1 MAKKK
6 KKEIKREIAYD
17 RHVRRILESA
27 FLYASKCS
35 SEFISPEHLLRVL
48 LDEEPM
54 VEAICETGADLHAI
68 AEMRDMVENVIAE
81 QPHTDTPIKLVNC
94 SDSLSQQMLQL
105 MTSAVHHAIESESTF
120 VTVPMLV
127 HALLELEDSWACNIL
142 VSGIDENEGLFIS
155 ALIDVYDEVDGNV
168 HWEPETP
175 RKLEMEQEDPNE
187 MTEEP
192 GREGWHSMVVCVNDH
207 IADHNPLIG
216 REHELERT
224 IQVLCRKD
232 KNNPLHLGEP
242 GVGKTS
248 LIYGL
253 AQRIADGKVPDNL
266 KACRIYELDLASL
279 IAGTQYRGEFEKRI
293 KTIMEGASREG
304 NAILYIDEIHNI
316 IGAGQI
322 GNGSMDASNMLKP
335 YLEGGRVRFI
345 GATTYEEYNRN
356 IARSKGIMRRF
367 QTIDIPE
374 PTVDEAIGII
384 KALKPNYE
392 RFHNVTYNDDAL
404 ELAVKASA
412 KHITDR
418 FLPDKAI
425 DLIDEAGAMMQLDNK
440 SSRVVDKKMI
450 AQVLARVARVTA
462 LEDKDDDGA
471 RLMTLKSRM
480 LENIYGQDKAVT
492 DVVEA
497 VQMSKAG
504 LLDPNKPLASLL
516 FVGPTGVGKTEVAR
530 VLARELGVELVRFDM
545 SEYVEKHTVAKL
557 IGSPAGYVGY
567 DDGGLLTDAV
577 RRSPDCVLLL
587 DEIEKAHDDIFNIL
601 LQVMDYGTLTDNKGR
616 KAYFRN
622 VVLIMTS
629 NAGAQYASQATMGFA
644 STATA
649 GGAMLKQVKQT
660 FKPEFINRLSG
671 VVVFNDMDHTMAG
684 MILDKKLRELDVLLA
699 ARGVKVKVADDAREL
714 MLAEGYSR
722 TYGAREMDRVIHN
735 RLKTMLMR
743 EILFGRL
750 TAGGSVRVTAHGDE
764 LRMSVRARKKN

>member
-1 MAKKK
+1 MAKKRR
-6 KKEIKREIAYD
+6 KKEKYAVSYDAYAQ
-17 RHVRRILESA
+17 RFFNEAVQVA
-27 FLYASKCS
+27 FLSKH
-35 SEFISPEHLLRVL
+35 EFIIPEHLLLVL
-48 LDEEPM
+48 LYNEVFATCLTAIGLEDEDINDMLLNVKMVLEDCTVLENPDKDRKAEECLSHQMISLILNSAERAKASERRYISIPM
-54 VEAICETGADLHAI
+54 
-68 AEMRDMVENVIAE
+68 MVA
-81 QPHTDTPIKLVNC
+81 T
-94 SDSLSQQMLQL
+94 M
-105 MTSAVHHAIESESTF
+105 
-120 VTVPMLV
+120 
-127 HALLELEDSWACNIL
+127 LELEDSWAANIL
-142 VSGIDENEGLFIS
+142 HAAVKENSGMFLS
-155 ALIDVYDEVDGNV
+155 LLIDAYDDNDVNNDNNDNNVNNDNNDNNDNNVNNAVDS
-168 HWEPETP
+168 
-175 RKLEMEQEDPNE
+175 KS
-187 MTEEP
+187 
-192 GREGWHSMVVCVNDH
+192 WHSMVVCINDH
-207 IADHNPLIG
+207 ITDHNPLIG
-216 REHELERT
+216 RELELERT

-266 KACRIYELDLASL
+266 KDCRIYELDLASL

-367 QTIDIPE
+367 QTIDVPE
-374 PTVDEAIGII
+374 PTVAEAIDII

-392 RFHNVTYNDDAL
+392 KFHHVTYNDDAL

-425 DLIDEAGAMMQLDNK
+425 DLIDEAGAMMQLNNK
-440 SSRVVDKKMI
+440 SPRVVDKKLI
-450 AQVLARVARVTA
+450 AQVLAKVARVTA
-462 LEDKDDDGA
+462 LEDKDDDNA
-471 RLMTLKSRM
+471 QLMTLKSRM
-480 LENIYGQDKAVT
+480 LENIYGQDMAVT

-629 NAGAQYASQATMGFA
+629 NAGAQYAGQASVGFA

-684 MILDKKLRELDVLLA
+684 MILDKKLRELGVLLA
-699 ARGVKVKVADDAREL
+699 TRNVKMTLDDDAREL

-735 RLKTMLMR
+735 RLKT
-743 EILFGRL
+743 
-750 TAGGSVRVTAHGDE
+750 
-764 LRMSVRARKKN
+764 